1 MGKGVISRVVPVH
14 VKRITEVVS
23 VNAGVQSNPKGFYG
37 NGLRFALPL
46 VLCVLLVWFQRNLVV
61 HLFLQFAI
69 SYRGVA
75 ASLEIYC
82 GSLSV
87 LINECYIENWGLV
100 GLLLK

>member
-1 MGKGVISRVVPVH
+1 MPMRRMNIGELLVVCI
-14 VKRITEVVS
+14 KKFE
-23 VNAGVQSNPKGFYG
+23 
-37 NGLRFALPL
+37 L
-46 VLCVLLVWFQRNLVV
+46 LCVLLVWFQRNLVV